1 MRDQFF
7 EMLGEINIDIDLN
20 GRQKNYVS
28 TTKKL
33 VSICEQDSS
42 QKRDELTI
50 FVYYEIAVK
59 KN

>member
-1 MRDQFF
+1 
-7 EMLGEINIDIDLN
+7 MLGEINIDVDLN